1 MINRLVLVVTLAF
14 LAGISGIREHFRL
27 MMWRGLWLLAKHCL
41 ELSHPH
47 EIHE

>member
-1 MINRLVLVVTLAF
+1 MINRLGLVVTLAS
-14 LAGISGIREHFRL
+14 LAWISGIRERLRL
-27 MMWRGLWLLAKHCL
+27 MMWRGLWLLTKHCL